1 MLTANFDRLSLRP
14 GDSVLDVGCG
24 FGRHSFEAL
33 RRGAHVVALDAG
45 RAEVEGVRDMMGA
58 MALEGEFSADTQC
71 AEVIQG
77 DALALPFVDGAFDV
91 VLCSEV
97 LEHVP
102 QDQAAM
108 AELARVLRPGGIMAV
123 TVPRLGPERINWW
136 LSEEYHRVPG
146 GHIRIYARSVL
157 ESRLRD
163 AGLEVTGHHYAHAL
177 HSPYWWLKCYVGT
190 TNDRHPLVRLYHR
203 FLVWDLMKKP
213 RLTARL
219 DALLNPL
226 IGKSLVV
233 YLRKPEQTA

>member
-203 FLVWDLMKKP
+203 CLVWDLMKKP